1 MGIPFLDH
9 AFDASDPFGSAVPLL
24 PFLFPDRKPA
34 NGDGDGHLRIQP
46 LAQGTTNG
54 VSLDRYCPLFNCLRY
69 DGTC

>member
-24 PFLFPDRKPA
+24 PFLFPDRKPT
-34 NGDGDGHLRIQP
+34 DGDLRIQP

-54 VSLDRYCPLFNCLRY
+54 VSLDKDPPLLSCLRIS
-69 DGTC
+69 